1 MINTAIIVGRLVRDP
16 DMKYLQSGTACTRIT
31 VAVDRGLSK
40 DKQEEAKSKGWPTA
54 DFIPVTVWGKS
65 AENCANYLSKGS
77 QVAVSG
83 RIQTGSYEKEGQKI
97 YTTEVVANNVQFLG
111 SKGDKQQSNNSGDFN
126 TEGFHLDD
134 SIDSEDIPF

>member
-1 MINTAIIVGRLVRDP
+1 MNLSTIIGRLVRDP
-16 DMKYLQSGTACTRIT
+16 EMKYLTTGTACTRIT

-77 QVAVSG
+77 QVAVQG
-83 RIQTGSYEKEGQKI
+83 RITTGSYEKDGKKV
-97 YTTEVVANNVQFLG
+97 YTTEVTANNVQFLD
-111 SKGDKQQSNNSGDFN
+111 SKNSDPKQDSGVD
-126 TEGFHLDD
+126 GFDLADE
-134 SIDSEDIPF
+134 IDSESIPF